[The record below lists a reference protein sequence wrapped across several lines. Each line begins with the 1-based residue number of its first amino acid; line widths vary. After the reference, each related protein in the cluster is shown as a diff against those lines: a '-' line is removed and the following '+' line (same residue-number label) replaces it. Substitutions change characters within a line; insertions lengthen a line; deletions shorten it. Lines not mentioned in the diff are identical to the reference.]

1 MSTYTPT
8 WNFIKFIS
16 CTQFLNS
23 KQTNSGGL
31 NEWSM
36 PDCICDLI
44 LSLTAVVMLFPLVLL
59 VRR

>member
-1 MSTYTPT
+1 MSLYSPT

-16 CTQFLNS
+16 CTQCVAS
-23 KQTNSGGL
+23 KKTNSVGL
-31 NEWSM
+31 NDWSM

-44 LSLTAVVMLFPLVLL
+44 LSLTAVVLLFPLVLL